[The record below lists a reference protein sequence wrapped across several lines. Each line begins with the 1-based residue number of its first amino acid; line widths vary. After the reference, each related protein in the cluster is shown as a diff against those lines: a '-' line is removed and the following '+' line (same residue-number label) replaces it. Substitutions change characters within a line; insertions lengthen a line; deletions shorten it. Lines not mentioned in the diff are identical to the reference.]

1 MPTMKSKPVVG
12 TYMLDQP
19 REPQGRSLGMHDPY
33 LVLGVAPGTA
43 DKEIKAA
50 FRRLTKQWHPDLHPG
65 DANAGRRFREVIS
78 AYKTLSDP
86 KSRFAYDA
94 RVAHHHSERQRRF
107 RAKAATMATAF
118 VLTVCSVSAGVLW
131 QDFVETLSPT
141 RNDPRS
147 AVADETAT
155 ATPDKIEAV
164 ASLPQQRPS
173 QAADESSG
181 PVASKSA
188 EVEPSPALAPAPDQ
202 SPVGKL
208 AIQPLPSHEVVD
220 HQPLPSPEMAS
231 ADYPPGASDD
241 AGKGVPPTRHPG
253 TAQTSDEGT
262 QQMPPPSSGARGWV
276 SYRSANFGFTL
287 QYPTDVFLA
296 DPAQSDEGKT
306 FLSRDGR
313 ARLVI
318 SAAVNTNGMP
328 LTAHRRWLM
337 EGAYKGAILD
347 YSPQRG
353 HWFVLSGTF
362 AEHMFYHRVTFS
374 CDRRTLHAWK
384 LVYPLAERMFYDRI
398 VEEVHRRYS
407 HGNGAGGRCEE
418 ARRQASKA
426 LVPQD

>member
-1 MPTMKSKPVVG
+1 
-12 TYMLDQP
+12 
-19 REPQGRSLGMHDPY
+19 MHDPY

-65 DANAGRRFREVIS
+65 DASAGRRFREVIS

-94 RVAHHHSERQRRF
+94 RVANHHSERQRRF

-131 QDFVETLSPT
+131 QDFVEALSPT
-141 RNDPRS
+141 RDDPPS
-147 AVADETAT
+147 ALADETPT

-164 ASLPQQRPS
+164 ASLSQERPS
-173 QAADESSG
+173 RAVVESGG

-188 EVEPSPALAPAPDQ
+188 EIRAEPSPPLAPAPDQ
-202 SPVGKL
+202 SVVGKL
-208 AIQPLPSHEVVD
+208 VIEPLPQHEAVDLQPL
-220 HQPLPSPEMAS
+220 AS
-231 ADYPPGASDD
+231 AELARSGYPLGSSDD
-241 AGKGVPPTRHPG
+241 AGKGILPTKHPG
-253 TAQTSDEGT
+253 TAQGSDDGT

-287 QYPTDVFLA
+287 QYPGDVFLS

-318 SAAVNTNGMP
+318 SAAVNTSGMP
-328 LTAHRRWLM
+328 LSAHRRWLM
-337 EGAYKGAILD
+337 EGAYKAAVLD

-353 HWFVLSGTF
+353 DWFVLSGTF
-362 AEHMFYHRVTFS
+362 AEDMFYHRVTFS

-384 LVYPLAERMFYDRI
+384 LLYPLAERMFYDRI

-407 HGNGAGGRCEE
+407 HGNGAGGRCQE
-418 ARRQASKA
+418 ARRQASRA

>member
-1 MPTMKSKPVVG
+1 
-12 TYMLDQP
+12 
-19 REPQGRSLGMHDPY
+19 MHNPY

-43 DKEIKAA
+43 DQEIKAA

-94 RVAHHHSERQRRF
+94 RVANHRSERRRWF
-107 RAKAATMATAF
+107 RAQAATMATAF

-131 QDFVETLSPT
+131 QDLVETLSPI
-141 RNDPRS
+141 RHDPRS
-147 AVADETAT
+147 ALAEDTPTA
-155 ATPDKIEAV
+155 DKIEAV
-164 ASLPQQRPS
+164 ASLSQERPS
-173 QAADESSG
+173 RAAVERGG

-188 EVEPSPALAPAPDQ
+188 EIPAEPSPPLAPAADR
-202 SPVGKL
+202 SSVGTL
-208 AIQPLPSHEVVD
+208 VIEPLPQHEAVD
-220 HQPLPSPEMAS
+220 LQRLAAAELAGTGYPLGPSA
-231 ADYPPGASDD
+231 D
-241 AGKGVPPTRHPG
+241 AGKGVLPTTHLG
-253 TAQTSDEGT
+253 IAQGSEEGT
-262 QQMPPPSSGARGWV
+262 QQMPPLSSGARGWV

-287 QYPTDVFLA
+287 QYPRDVFLS

-318 SAAVNTNGMP
+318 SAAVNTSGMP
-328 LTAHRRWLM
+328 LTAHRRWLI
-337 EGAYKGAILD
+337 EGPYKGAVLD

-353 HWFVLSGTF
+353 HWFVLSGMF

-384 LVYPLAERMFYDRI
+384 LVYPLAQRMFYDRI

-418 ARRQASKA
+418 IRRQASKA

>member
-1 MPTMKSKPVVG
+1 
-12 TYMLDQP
+12 
-19 REPQGRSLGMHDPY
+19 MHDPY

-43 DKEIKAA
+43 DQEIKAA

-65 DANAGRRFREVIS
+65 DASAGRRFREVIS

-94 RVAHHHSERQRRF
+94 GVANHHSERRRRF

-147 AVADETAT
+147 AVADETP
-155 ATPDKIEAV
+155 PDEIEAV
-164 ASLPQQRPS
+164 ASLSQERPS
-173 QAADESSG
+173 RAAVESG
-181 PVASKSA
+181 DPVASKSA
-188 EVEPSPALAPAPDQ
+188 EVRAEPSPPLAPAPEQ
-202 SPVGKL
+202 SSVGKL
-208 AIQPLPSHEVVD
+208 VIQPLPQHEAVD
-220 HQPLPSPEMAS
+220 LQPLAS
-231 ADYPPGASDD
+231 GELASTGGSSED
-241 AGKGVPPTRHPG
+241 AGKGVLPAKHPG
-253 TAQTSDEGT
+253 TAQGSDEGT

-287 QYPTDVFLA
+287 QYPRDVFLS

-318 SAAVNTNGMP
+318 SAAVNTSGMP

-337 EGAYKGAILD
+337 EGAYKGAVLD

-362 AEHMFYHRVTFS
+362 AEDMFYHRVTFS

-384 LVYPLAERMFYDRI
+384 LVYPQAERMFYDRI

-418 ARRQASKA
+418 VRRQASKA